1 MQRLC
6 PTLRFA
12 SFIVRQRRR
21 HHVNL
26 LHKQPREHDG
36 AAHPCSP
43 ISYSQRSFFSSN
55 TTHHRSSSLSI
66 DNNDK
71 ASKIPSL
78 ITFLTDVEG
87 DGLYFDR
94 FIHHSKILGFRS
106 ISPSFGRYSVKQGMG
121 KFGGD
126 GSANDNN
133 GSVMKWN
140 YGHHDE
146 EYFPYD
152 KEVVFLDDN
161 SILVYGVSV
170 EWCASKMSWLFHA
183 MHRLLVTTST

>member
-1 MQRLC
+1 M
-6 PTLRFA
+6 
-12 SFIVRQRRR
+12 
-21 HHVNL
+21 NL